1 MLIAAIILF
10 IIAAL
15 FGLIILTAVLQDRP
29 GHKMVVYL
37 HGIIAATALILVII
51 YMILNVASPTLTVGL
66 TLLILGALG
75 GLTLFIIDM
84 KGGTIPKWVA
94 VLHPLIAVTGLVALI
109 IYVLP

>member
-1 MLIAAIILF
+1 MLITAIILF

-15 FGLIILTAVLQDRP
+15 FGLIILTAVLQDKP
-29 GHKMVVYL
+29 SHKKVVYL
-37 HGIIAATALILVII
+37 HGMIVATALLLVII
-51 YMILNVASPTLTVGL
+51 YMFFNASSPLLIVGL

-84 KGGTIPKWVA
+84 RGGTIPKLLA
-94 VLHPLIAVTGLVALI
+94 VLHPLVAVAGLVALI